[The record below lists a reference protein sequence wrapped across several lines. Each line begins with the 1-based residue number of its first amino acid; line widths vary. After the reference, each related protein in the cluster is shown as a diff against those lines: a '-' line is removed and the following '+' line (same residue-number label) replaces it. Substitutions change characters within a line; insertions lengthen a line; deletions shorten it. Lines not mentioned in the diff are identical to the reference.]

1 MRLEIRKPS
10 GPTEDSIAIRVVV
23 AVAVEVAILAVVTQ
37 PGAVEPLT
45 AVASLLLAPLG
56 YLFSYHRR
64 GQANVILKLV
74 LSVALLAAL
83 GQFIAE
89 VRLATSVDQA
99 RLPLASLFLWVQVL
113 HAFDVPRR
121 RDLAFSMVSS
131 LILMAEAGS
140 LSLSTSFVVF
150 LVPWAVLAGV
160 WLSLSSRPRPDQVT
174 SPISVR
180 RVAPPVKPPRLAPAR
195 SVAMTTTAA
204 LMAAFLLFLA
214 MPRVPG
220 SLVKAPPF
228 SLAGAP
234 SPVNGFDGSVD
245 NPGLPADPGDGVVDF
260 ASGAYPG
267 FSDVVD
273 LRARGQLSD
282 ELAFRVRATQ
292 AALWRAE
299 VFDTYEGSRWTIE
312 DDETEILPQDGDGTS
327 YLVPPE
333 VVRRNGAYGEG
344 AAHLTQTF
352 YIDTPQPNVLFAA
365 QGASQVYFPSAGL
378 RVDAAGSIRS
388 PILLDQGMV
397 YSVVSDVPVTSPSL
411 LRRSGPVRVDRMTS
425 YLQVPDSLPDR
436 VRDLSQQIVAGS
448 RTQYDGVMAI
458 QSWIQANT
466 RYNLDA
472 PRDPDGVDSIDHFLF
487 ETREGFCEQIAS
499 SMAIM
504 LRTLGVPTRLVTGYG
519 PGSRNP
525 LTGYFE
531 VKQSDA
537 HAWLEVFY
545 PRIGW
550 VPYDPTF
557 GVPEAAPS
565 VASRFMAGPVLSAI
579 GRFLSTAVPQPVK
592 AALGATVRGVMAA
605 GAFALK
611 AWPLALVIAAIAAGV
626 VWELRRRRTVIRSEG
641 ATVGETAFLELVDA
655 LAPAGH
661 DRDPSTTPA
670 EYLGEV
676 VADPELAAEVIESAE
691 LVVRTFEQ
699 ERYAPAAAKPSE
711 ADVLR
716 ARAASARVR
725 QLVSRH

>member
-1 MRLEIRKPS
+1 M
-10 GPTEDSIAIRVVV
+10 
-23 AVAVEVAILAVVTQ
+23 
-37 PGAVEPLT
+37 
-45 AVASLLLAPLG
+45 
-56 YLFSYHRR
+56 
-64 GQANVILKLV
+64 
-74 LSVALLAAL
+74 
-83 GQFIAE
+83 
-89 VRLATSVDQA
+89 
-99 RLPLASLFLWVQVL
+99 QVL

-180 RVAPPVKPPRLAPAR
+180 RVAPPVKPPRLAPVR

-378 RVDAAGSIRS
+378 RVDAAGRSVRRSCSTRAWSIRWS
-388 PILLDQGMV
+388 PMCR
-397 YSVVSDVPVTSPSL
+397 SPH
-411 LRRSGPVRVDRMTS
+411 R
-425 YLQVPDSLPDR
+425 
-436 VRDLSQQIVAGS
+436 A
-448 RTQYDGVMAI
+448 
-458 QSWIQANT
+458 
-466 RYNLDA
+466 
-472 PRDPDGVDSIDHFLF
+472 
-487 ETREGFCEQIAS
+487 CC
-499 SMAIM
+499 
-504 LRTLGVPTRLVTGYG
+504 
-519 PGSRNP
+519 
-525 LTGYFE
+525 
-531 VKQSDA
+531 
-537 HAWLEVFY
+537 
-545 PRIGW
+545 
-550 VPYDPTF
+550 
-557 GVPEAAPS
+557 AA
-565 VASRFMAGPVLSAI
+565 
-579 GRFLSTAVPQPVK
+579 
-592 AALGATVRGVMAA
+592 
-605 GAFALK
+605 
-611 AWPLALVIAAIAAGV
+611 
-626 VWELRRRRTVIRSEG
+626 
-641 ATVGETAFLELVDA
+641 
-655 LAPAGH
+655 
-661 DRDPSTTPA
+661 
-670 EYLGEV
+670 
-676 VADPELAAEVIESAE
+676 
-691 LVVRTFEQ
+691 
-699 ERYAPAAAKPSE
+699 
-711 ADVLR
+711 R
-716 ARAASARVR
+716 ARCAPTG
-725 QLVSRH
+725 